1 MSDIF
6 EFDGHGAVLREVTL
20 TARPHVLRRP
30 AAQGRADG
38 AGGGAG
44 AARAPDAVVGAAPAT
59 PVAPDAREQYRL
71 GHAQGVI
78 DGRLAEREAA
88 AAAATDAGYQQGL
101 RQGLLQGRADAEKA
115 ARAEVAQRVAA
126 LDTLLRALPAQLD
139 ARLDDAEDDQIAL
152 CYEVVCRVAG
162 ADAAT
167 PEGLGRLVRQAATR
181 LRAQRAL
188 TLQLHPQDVAMLRDD
203 PDGAAWLRDDA
214 WPDGIELVA
223 DNRVAVGG
231 AIVRGRHGS
240 LDARLETQFG
250 LLKDMLLRQRCNADG
265 AGVDA

>member
-1 MSDIF
+1 MSGIV
-6 EFDGHGAVLREVTL
+6 EFGRQGAVLRDVTL
-20 TARPHVLRRP
+20 TAQPHVLRRP
-30 AAQGRADG
+30 PAPGHADG
-38 AGGGAG
+38 ATGQDASARPPAGGIG
-44 AARAPDAVVGAAPAT
+44 AASATPAAPDP
-59 PVAPDAREQYRL
+59 REQYRL
-71 GHAQGVI
+71 GHAQGMI

-88 AAAATDAGYQQGL
+88 AAAASDAGYQQGL

-139 ARLDDAEDDQIAL
+139 ARLDDAEDDLIAL

-188 TLQLHPQDVAMLRDD
+188 TLQLHPRDVAMLRDD
-203 PDGAAWLRDDA
+203 PDGAAWLRGDA

-223 DNRVAVGG
+223 DSQVAVGG

-250 LLKDMLLRQRCNADG
+250 LLKDMLLRQRGNADG
-265 AGVDA
+265 AGVDP